1 MKNYDKIH
9 TLTIWILLKQQLL
22 YWFIIHNLMVLI
34 YRSKI
39 CPEYLNAMEVMS
51 SYALPIYWPIFFL
64 IYNVLLILYFYAWRH
79 FLLFYRTLHY
89 SLTLKNWFHLNFRL
103 VFFDHY
109 LNQYKALISMIV

>member
-89 SLTLKNWFHLNFRL
+89 SLTLKN
-103 VFFDHY
+103 
-109 LNQYKALISMIV
+109 